1 MAMTDNKMKPLFAQ
15 TNRPRRAVLSVLGLA
30 LLAALCAGCAAARQE
45 RQAGTA
51 VPATE
56 QSAEETRGIKAL
68 AVRLTANGNML
79 DFRYQV
85 LDPDRALPLFSRD
98 IKPYLVDE
106 ATGTVCVV
114 PDVPKIGAVRSTTRT
129 PVAGQEH
136 FILFVNPNRFVKSGS
151 KVTVVIGDFRKA
163 NLVVE

>member
-1 MAMTDNKMKPLFAQ
+1 MTLTGNHLNPFFAQ
-15 TNRPRRAVLSVLGLA
+15 TNRLRRAAFWMLGFA
-30 LLAALCAGCAAARQE
+30 LLAALLSGCAATLPKKEA
-45 RQAGTA
+45 AKA
-51 VPATE
+51 VPA
-56 QSAEETRGIKAL
+56 QSAEETWGIKAL

-85 LDPDRALPLFSRD
+85 LDPDKVLPLFSRD
-98 IKPYLVDE
+98 IKAYLVDE

-129 PVAGQEH
+129 PIAGQEH
-136 FILFVNPNRFVKSGS
+136 FVLFVNPNRFVKAGN

>member
-1 MAMTDNKMKPLFAQ
+1 MATTDIQVKPFFAQ
-15 TNRPRRAVLSVLGLA
+15 ANRLRRATFLVLGLA
-30 LLAALCAGCAAARQE
+30 LLTALCSGCAATRAE

-51 VPATE
+51 VPAGE
-56 QSAEETRGIKAL
+56 QSAEETWGIKVV
-68 AVRLTANGNML
+68 AVRLTANGTML

-85 LDPDRALPLFSRD
+85 LDPGKALPLFSRE

-106 ATGTVCVV
+106 ATGTEFAV
-114 PDVPKIGAVRSTTRT
+114 PDLPKVGAVRSKTRD

-136 FILFVNPNRFVKSGS
+136 FILFVNPNGFVKAGN
-151 KVTVVIGDFRKA
+151 KVTVVIGNFKKA